1 MWFAVRRPWW
11 TTGKQAGRRL
21 GAHPRRVTGHARALC
36 GKLPGVNIAVIGL
49 GLIGGSFLRAL
60 ALAGHTVWGYD
71 ADPATRATA
80 RTGAAQAPPHA
91 RWRVA
96 GGLPDAVAK
105 AELVVV
111 AVPLPAVADV
121 MDELVASGYSGLV
134 TDVTSVKVP
143 VREVVAD
150 RLHRSHSR
158 LAGFVGGHPMAG
170 RETSGFT
177 SADPG
182 LFTGCA
188 WVLCLEPDTALAD
201 WLLLADLLTRLG
213 CRVVPATADE
223 HDRAVAVISH
233 VPHLLASALVAVAAG
248 DPMALTLA
256 AGSFRDGTRVA
267 GSPPAL
273 TAAMCGGNAAAVEPA
288 LAAVSEAL
296 VEAASALRSP
306 DPIAALRTWLEPK
319 AEVRQA
325 WPPRPGTRLDLPA
338 NPGALLRLGR
348 AGGWVTAVAPDR
360 RSVTAIRPRPLG
372 TSSDEDFPF
381 DLFD

>member
-1 MWFAVRRPWW
+1 M
-11 TTGKQAGRRL
+11 
-21 GAHPRRVTGHARALC
+21 
-36 GKLPGVNIAVIGL
+36 NIAVIGL

-96 GGLPDAVAK
+96 GGLRDAVAK

-111 AVPLPAVADV
+111 AVPLPAVAEV
-121 MDELVASGYSGLV
+121 MDELVAAGYAGLV
-134 TDVTSVKVP
+134 TDVTSVKGP
-143 VREVVAD
+143 VRELVAT
-150 RLHRSHSR
+150 RLHRAHSR

-177 SADPG
+177 SADPA
-182 LFTGCA
+182 LFTDCA
-188 WVLCLEPDTALAD
+188 WVLCLESDTSLGD
-201 WLLLADLLTRLG
+201 WLSLADLLTRLG
-213 CRVVPATADE
+213 CRVVPATAEE

-233 VPHLLASALVAVAAG
+233 VPHLLASALVAVAG
-248 DPMALTLA
+248 DNPMALTLA

-267 GSPPAL
+267 ASPPAL
-273 TAAMCGGNAAAVEPA
+273 TAAMCGGNADAVKPA

-296 VEAASALRSP
+296 AEAAAALRSG
-306 DPIAALRTWLEPK
+306 DPIAALRTWLEQP
-319 AEVRQA
+319 AEVRGA
-325 WPPRPGTRLDLPA
+325 WPPRPGTRLELPA
-338 NPGALLRLGR
+338 KPGALLRLGR

-360 RSVTAIRPRPLG
+360 RTVTAIRPRPLRD
-372 TSSDEDFPF
+372 SADEDFPL
-381 DLFD
+381 DLFE